1 MYNVSL
7 LKSIVSHILACLTLW
22 QEMGTAP
29 EISSLNIFLKEVE
42 NVSISRCEMIQ
53 AAPSSVIMHQDLIVL
68 V

>member
-7 LKSIVSHILACLTLW
+7 LKSVVSHILACLTLW

-29 EISSLNIFLKEVE
+29 EISSLNFLKEVE